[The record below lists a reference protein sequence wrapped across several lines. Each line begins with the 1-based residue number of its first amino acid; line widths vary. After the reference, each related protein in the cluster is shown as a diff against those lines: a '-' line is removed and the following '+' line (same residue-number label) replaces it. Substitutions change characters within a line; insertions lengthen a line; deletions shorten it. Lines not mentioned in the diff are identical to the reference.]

1 MNLQGSIEMIKAIIY
16 KEWLKT
22 QWLIAGIAA
31 VMAGMLF
38 YSFLNLSKVV
48 EFRGAEIL
56 WSTLIAKDTV
66 LLEVFRYAPAAAG
79 VLLALA
85 QFLPEVQFKRLK
97 LTLHLPVK
105 QGVMTGCIV
114 GYGLTVLTVFSA
126 LHAAICAILL
136 GRWIPAELV
145 SRITSTMLVWYLAGW
160 AAYLWTCAICIE
172 PTWRMRIVLVVLL
185 AALAGLFFLSPVPE
199 AYNSFLPWLA
209 AYTLAS
215 AILIFG
221 GIERFKEGVQ

>member
-1 MNLQGSIEMIKAIIY
+1 MNLQGNIEMFKAIIY

-22 QWLIAGIAA
+22 RWLIAGIAA
-31 VMAGMLF
+31 VGAGMLF
-38 YSFLNLSKVV
+38 YSFLNLAKVV

-66 LLEVFRYAPAAAG
+66 LLELFRYVPAAAG

-85 QFLPEVQFKRLK
+85 QFLPEVQMKRLK

-105 QGVMTGCIV
+105 ESVMTGCITC
-114 GYGLTVLTVFSA
+114 YGLVVLTAF
-126 LHAAICAILL
+126 CAIHALVCAVLL

-172 PTWRMRIVLVVLL
+172 PTWRLRIVLATLL
-185 AALAGLFFLSPVPE
+185 AALMGLFFLSPVPE
-199 AYNSFLPWLA
+199 AYNGFLPWLA
-209 AYTLAS
+209 LYTLAS
-215 AILIFG
+215 AMLIFG